1 MPGFIPMW
9 ITSTTLGDSSIFE
22 SEGMLCVEGRNAT
35 PNTAVLTVV
44 QNGSEATQSS
54 PTALAGPAA
63 IVGNATATSGAAAGV
78 MGLASSPDS
87 GAVIGYNTATAGGA
101 GVAGFSSGS
110 VGVGVY
116 GVALATS
123 GDAAGV
129 EGDSYGPGAGGTFHN
144 YAGGVALRANGDV
157 SINGNLSLS
166 GGGSLVGNVGVEGN
180 LNVTGHLSKGSGSFK
195 IDHPLD
201 PANKYLSHSFVE
213 SPDMMNIYN
222 GNVVTDDKGEAEV
235 VLPGYF
241 EALNRDFRYQLTVI
255 GQFAQAIVGT
265 KIKNGRF
272 TIRTDKPDVEV
283 SWQVTGIRQ
292 DAWANAH
299 RIQVEE
305 DKPPAERGYYLHP
318 ELFGAPKEKGIEA
331 LQSAP
336 HGTPLAASRGAS
348 KAVGQ

>member
-1 MPGFIPMW
+1 
-9 ITSTTLGDSSIFE
+9 
-22 SEGMLCVEGRNAT
+22 MLCVEGKNTT

-44 QNGSEATQSS
+44 QNGSETTPSS
-54 PTALAGPAA
+54 PTAPAGVAA
-63 IVGNATATSGAAAGV
+63 IVGNATTTSGAAAGV

-110 VGVGVY
+110 VGVGVT

-144 YAGGVALRANGDV
+144 YAGGVALRAGGNV
-157 SINGNLSLS
+157 SIIGD
-166 GGGSLVGNVGVEGN
+166 
-180 LNVTGHLSKGSGSFK
+180 LNVTGSVSKGSGSLK

-201 PANKYLSHSFVE
+201 PANKYLYHSFVE

-222 GNVVTDDKGEAEV
+222 GNVVTDEKGEAQV
-235 VLPGYF
+235 VLPDYF

-272 TIRTDKPDVEV
+272 TIRTDKPGVEV

-292 DAWANAH
+292 DAYANAH

-331 LQSAP
+331 LQNAP
-336 HGTPLAASRGAS
+336 QGTLLAASREAG
-348 KAVGQ
+348 KGVGH